1 MASLIHR
8 PRPRPR
14 PHSHP
19 LTLLSGPLVYPQV
32 IETITPHGY
41 VRITHYSE
49 DMRKRIQDAT
59 PMEYDQYEYEDKHGH
74 KCEYDCKHEKKEP
87 EGEKFVLEYDNGS
100 KGDSIDNIMIS
111 LRINEIDSIESI
123 KSIASLIDILL
134 RIRIYPVQYI
144 LEDFRIFS
152 EKISNEEKKDGTPYQ
167 KLYFYFKCYAIL
179 REMDERLRYF
189 FNRPKLYERYV
200 PTIRDSG
207 LHTMLNEK
215 STSIGSL
222 GRNIKDVSISTRERI
237 IYLLHNLIYEIGK
250 YDTFIE
256 YLQNSVSL
264 LGEEYF
270 HGEDLDSDSDFR
282 PFSKRSTKK
291 SPVAKRKAKRSSKK
305 SPVAKQK
312 AKCSPKQK
320 AKCSPKQKVK
330 RSTKQKVKRSTK
342 HM

>member
-1 MASLIHR
+1 MASLI

-14 PHSHP
+14 PHP

-74 KCEYDCKHEKKEP
+74 KCEHDCEHEKKEP
-87 EGEKFVLEYDNGS
+87 EGENFVLEYDNGS
-100 KGDSIDNIMIS
+100 KGYSIDNIMIS

-179 REMDERLRYF
+179 REMVERLDYF
-189 FNRPKLYERYV
+189 FNRPKLYDV
-200 PTIRDSG
+200 RDSG
-207 LHTMLNEK
+207 LDTMLNEK
-215 STSIGSL
+215 STSIRLL
-222 GRNIKDVSISTRERI
+222 GRNIKNVSIPTRERI
-237 IYLLHNLIYEIGK
+237 IYLLRNLIYEIVGK
-250 YDTFIE
+250 SYTFIE

-330 RSTKQKVKRSTK
+330 RSTK